1 VNHLPPPLNLPD
13 GRAYGRQV
21 DATGWLLDT
30 SIPGDVPRANFPMVR
45 RGYDPIEVQGFARSV
60 AAEIDRLQDRCTE
73 LEAALKLA
81 EAKASERMTEAT
93 VAGFLGEEAARMLE
107 ASRSAAD
114 VALRHAE
121 ATAERTTME
130 ADEYA
135 ATTTADA
142 DAHAERVR
150 RETRLEVERLR
161 QEADQYSVRIR
172 READGYAAATRHE
185 ADEYAAATRHEAD
198 EYAVAAHQEA
208 DEYAAAARQ
217 EAETYSG
224 AVRREADAYA
234 GATRERADADA
245 AATHQQALVDAERLV
260 QEAMEH
266 RAVILREL
274 TRRRDLASAQIRSLM
289 AGRDLVVEALGQVGA
304 LVAGV
309 SEGLQE
315 IGTEPADFVQLDS
328 AIEGV
333 APEHGAVVAVTR
345 NGRRVRQPARPILH
359 AEVGDA
365 LPATAAE
372 TA

>member
-1 VNHLPPPLNLPD
+1 LNPPK

-30 SIPGDVPRANFPMVR
+30 SIPGDVARANFPLVR

-60 AAEIDRLQDRCTE
+60 AAEIDRLQERCTE
-73 LEAALKLA
+73 LENALKLA

-121 ATAERTTME
+121 ATAERTVSD
-130 ADEYA
+130 ADEYS
-135 ATTTADA
+135 ATTTAEA

-161 QEADQYSVRIR
+161 QEADQYSLRTR
-172 READGYAAATRHE
+172 RDADAYAATTRQEADDYSATAR
-185 ADEYAAATRHEAD
+185 
-198 EYAVAAHQEA
+198 QEA
-208 DEYAAAARQ
+208 DEYSATARQ
-217 EAETYSG
+217 EADDYSAVQRDEAESYST
-224 AVRREADAYA
+224 AVRREAEVYA

-315 IGTEPADFVQLDS
+315 IGTEPADFVQLDPG
-328 AIEGV
+328 IEGV
-333 APEHGAVVAVTR
+333 TQEHGAVVAVTR
-345 NGRRVRQPARPILH
+345 NGRRVRQPARPMLH
-359 AEVGDA
+359 AEVGEA

-372 TA
+372 PA

>member
-1 VNHLPPPLNLPD
+1 LNTPK

-30 SIPGDVPRANFPMVR
+30 SIPGDVARANFPMVR

-73 LEAALKLA
+73 LENALKLA

-107 ASRSAAD
+107 ASRTAAD

-121 ATAERTTME
+121 ATAERTINE

-135 ATTTADA
+135 ARTTGDA

-161 QEADQYSVRIR
+161 QDADQYSLRTR
-172 READGYAAATRHE
+172 RDADAYSAT
-185 ADEYAAATRHEAD
+185 TR
-198 EYAVAAHQEA
+198 QEA
-208 DEYAAAARQ
+208 DDYSAVVRQ
-217 EAETYSG
+217 EADDYVAVQRDDAESYAA
-224 AVRREADAYA
+224 AVRREAEVYA
-234 GATRERADADA
+234 GATRDRADADA

-274 TRRRDLASAQIRSLM
+274 TRRRDLAAAQIRSLM

-315 IGTEPADFVQLDS
+315 IGTEPADFVQLDP

-333 APEHGAVVAVTR
+333 TQEHGSVVAVTR
-345 NGRRVRQPARPILH
+345 NGRRVRQPARPMLH
-359 AEVGDA
+359 AEVSEA

-372 TA
+372 PA